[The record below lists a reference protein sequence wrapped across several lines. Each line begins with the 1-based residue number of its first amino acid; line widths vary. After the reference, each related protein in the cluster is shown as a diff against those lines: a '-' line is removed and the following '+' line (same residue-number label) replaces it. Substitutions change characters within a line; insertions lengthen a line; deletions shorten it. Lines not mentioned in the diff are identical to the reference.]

1 MKRIIDAHIH
11 LEQYDE
17 KDIVNIVSDS
27 SVDALI
33 AVSWDLDSCKRT
45 KKLAQQFI
53 KVKPAYGYHP
63 EQCVPTDKEIA
74 ELLSWMDHHQREM
87 IAVGEVGLPYYLRR
101 KEDISLEPYI
111 ELLEQFIIRA
121 KKWDKPIVLHAV
133 YEDASVVCSLLEQH
147 SIEKAHFHWFKG
159 DKKTVERMIRNGYYI
174 SVTPDVLYKMGIQK
188 LVCQYPLDLLMAE
201 TDGPWSFEGPFSGR
215 QTTPQMIHFSIE
227 KIAELKKTRVEDIY
241 SALYKN
247 TMEIFSN

>member
-11 LEQYDE
+11 LQQYDE
-17 KDIVNIVSDS
+17 EDIVNIVSDS

-45 KKLAQQFI
+45 RELAQQFP

-63 EQCVPTDKEIA
+63 EQRVPADKEIA
-74 ELLSWMDHHQREM
+74 ELLSWMDRHQREM

-133 YEDASVVCSLLEQH
+133 YEDAPVVCSLLEKH

-174 SVTPDVLYKMGIQK
+174 SVTPDVLYEMEIQK
-188 LVCQYPLDLLMAE
+188 LVRQYPLDLLMAE
-201 TDGPWSFEGPFSGR
+201 TDGPWPFEGPFSGR
-215 QTTPQMIHFSIE
+215 QTTPQMIHFSIG
-227 KIAELKKTRVEDIY
+227 KIAELKKTRVEYIY

-247 TMEIFSN
+247 TLEIFSI

>member
-11 LEQYDE
+11 LDQYE
-17 KDIVNIVSDS
+17 KEDIVNIVSDS

-45 KKLAQQFI
+45 RELAQQFP

-63 EQCVPTDKEIA
+63 EQSVPAEKEIA
-74 ELLSWMDHHQREM
+74 DLLSWMDHHQHEM

-133 YEDASVVCSLLEQH
+133 YEDAPVVCSLLEKH

-174 SVTPDVLYKMGIQK
+174 SVTPDVLYEMEIQK
-188 LVCQYPLDLLMAE
+188 LVCQCPLDLLMAE
-201 TDGPWSFEGPFSGR
+201 TDGPWPFEGPFSGR
-215 QTTPQMIHFSIE
+215 QTAPQMIHFSIG

-247 TMEIFSN
+247 TLEIFSN